1 MDSKLSARDSKNR
14 LQRRRTTPTRPAASI
29 ALAAQGAIIGK
40 AVAMA
45 FPVIEFP
52 ARKGGRKRKA
62 MYIKAAPTIE
72 AQNGSS
78 TNPKN
83 ISSIRPKRLR
93 LTV

>member
-1 MDSKLSARDSKNR
+1 MDSKLSARENKNR
-14 LQRRRTTPTRPAASI
+14 LHCLRTTPARPKANI
-29 ALAAQGAIIGK
+29 ALAAQGAIMGK
-40 AVAMA
+40 TVATA

-62 MYIKAAPTIE
+62 MYMEAAPTME

-78 TNPKN
+78 TKPRS
-83 ISSIRPKRLR
+83 ISSIGPMRLR